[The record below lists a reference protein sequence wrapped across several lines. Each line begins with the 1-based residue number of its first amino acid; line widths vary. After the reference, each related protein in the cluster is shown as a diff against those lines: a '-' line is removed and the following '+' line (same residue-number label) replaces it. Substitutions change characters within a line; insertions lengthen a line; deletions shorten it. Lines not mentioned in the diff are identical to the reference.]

1 MNLRA
6 NFSFTCW
13 KWESNWESCYATN
26 LYTKRAN
33 NSYSLY
39 LQTFYSYF
47 MNVFLHRK
55 ENKQKEKNKW
65 TNEVLFN
72 YKILKNMDVIQ
83 IIRRLSVVIYIYIY
97 VHVYVDFP
105 PFSRWC
111 TINFCFCFYI
121 IFIYTYPYNEPSSY
135 LALDLRKGWYILFC
149 KLELEEL
156 NILKKKRNKK
166 KTWKRLCSIYIYI
179 YSNLSLKWSLYIHV

>member
-1 MNLRA
+1 
-6 NFSFTCW
+6 
-13 KWESNWESCYATN
+13 
-26 LYTKRAN
+26 
-33 NSYSLY
+33 
-39 LQTFYSYF
+39 
-47 MNVFLHRK
+47 
-55 ENKQKEKNKW
+55 
-65 TNEVLFN
+65 
-72 YKILKNMDVIQ
+72 MDVIQ

-121 IFIYTYPYNEPSSY
+121 IFFYTYPYNEPSSY

-156 NILKKKRNKK
+156 NILKKKTKQEKNMKK
-166 KTWKRLCSIYIYI
+166 AVFYIY
-179 YSNLSLKWSLYIHV
+179 LYIF